1 MCDDLSFINTTQKTL
16 KSSKKHLSTS
26 RMNEKKLHT
35 WEFQLK
41 GIGGNMKFKLLQKGI
56 LEKLQSVPNTCNI
69 LPLNMPCNPS
79 SPAWRGE
86 GGGVTILEKSL
97 LAGMEVQNFYFCG
110 GGGIILLGVG
120 ARNFEVKIKIA

>member
-86 GGGVTILEKSL
+86 GGGGNHFRKVF
-97 LAGMEVQNFYFCG
+97 AGWDGGPKFLFLWGRRDNFVG
-110 GGGIILLGVG
+110 GGGT
-120 ARNFEVKIKIA
+120 